1 MNIVIAGSQG
11 SGKGTQAELLAKK
24 MGLVH
29 LETGEMFREAAE
41 KNTLLGRKIAA
52 WINKGSLVP
61 DNLVSKLLKHYLTK
75 RNLERGF
82 VLDGSP
88 RGLAQIKWLDK
99 YLADHGSQI
108 DKLIFLKITK
118 QGTIKRLAGRRICPR
133 CDKNYNLVTL
143 PPKKD
148 ELCDNCHVKLVSRED
163 DTPQAIIKRLS
174 LYQRRTAPMIGY
186 YKKLG
191 KVIEVDGEK
200 SVKEVFKGVVQAL
213 K

>member
-1 MNIVIAGSQG
+1 MNIIMTGPQG

-29 LETGEMFREAAE
+29 LETGEMFRETAE
-41 KNTLLGRKIAA
+41 KNTPFGRKIAA

-61 DNLVSKLLKHYLTK
+61 DNLVFKLLEQYLTK

-88 RGLAQIKWLDK
+88 RGLTQIKWLDK
-99 YLADHGSQI
+99 YLADYGSQVN
-108 DKLIFLKITK
+108 KMIFLKISK
-118 QGTIKRLAGRRICPR
+118 HGTIKRLSGRRICPKCGR
-133 CDKNYNLVTL
+133 NYNLITL

-148 ELCDNCHVKLVSRED
+148 ELCDDCHVKLISRED
-163 DTPQAIIKRLS
+163 DTPQAIAKRLS
-174 LYQRRTAPMIGY
+174 LYQSRTAPMISY
-186 YKKLG
+186 YKKMG
-191 KVIEVDGEK
+191 KVVEIDGEK
-200 SVKEVFKGVVQAL
+200 PVKEVFEDIVRVL